1 MQTPREDRVRDR
13 TQLRAGR
20 RGAARP
26 WDHRGSH
33 EIQTTDSLNLEI
45 DRAQEEL
52 EETMDAVVDILNI
65 L

>member
-1 MQTPREDRVRDR
+1 MKNTLMIMFFSVALFACNDSNTAAQTEIKN
-13 TQLRAGR
+13 
-20 RGAARP
+20 
-26 WDHRGSH
+26 

-45 DRAQEEL
+45 DKAQEEL